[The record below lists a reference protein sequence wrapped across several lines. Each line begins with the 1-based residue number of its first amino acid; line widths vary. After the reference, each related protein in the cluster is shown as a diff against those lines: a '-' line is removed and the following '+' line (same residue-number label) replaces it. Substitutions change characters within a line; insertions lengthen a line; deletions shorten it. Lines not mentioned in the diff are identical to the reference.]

1 MRDDFPRGKAKPKK
15 ADIIAGRFAHIDV
28 DDLSDGMLERI
39 EALWLKP
46 TLVIMS
52 GGGYQA
58 FWHIPAET
66 TELDR
71 LEAVNKGLITRLKG
85 DKGTHNFD
93 RVMRVPG
100 TTNLP
105 HEKKRSRGRVPVE
118 ARLVT
123 LEPFRRYTID
133 DLSRFHRHKKSRRGK
148 PRRNPRRNAVSRR
161 RQTPYGASATRPQPA
176 PQTSSSPSLGTV
188 C

>member
-52 GGGYQA
+52 GGDYQA

-100 TTNLP
+100 TANLP

-123 LEPFRRYTID
+123 LEPCLRYTID
-133 DLSRFHRHKKSRRGK
+133 DLVFSS
-148 PRRNPRRNAVSRR
+148 PRRAEGETRGETLEGTPFPAEGRRPTARR
-161 RQTPYGASATRPQPA
+161 RPDRSPRLKRP
-176 PQTSSSPSLGTV
+176 LLRR
-188 C
+188 